1 VDRGLHN
8 VDVPLRV
15 NQHQRILTA
24 AREFV
29 FAEGLEYLLLVW
41 EIPSEAHVFLVLNAS
56 TALVR
61 EIVWLTHVFDD
72 VI

>member
-1 VDRGLHN
+1 MDRGLYH

-24 AREFV
+24 TREFV

-41 EIPSEAHVFLVLNAS
+41 EIPSEAHVFLIVNAS
-56 TALVR
+56 TAVVR
-61 EIVWLTHVFDD
+61 KIVWLAHVFNN
-72 VI
+72 II